1 MNIQDVIDKCI
12 FSVGVGIADITPSIA
27 EVGFMGYGNPGQS
40 VKKKKQG
47 KKKKKKKKVFTFP
60 FFSTKGTGL
69 HFRLHARA
77 FVVRDTST
85 NALFAYVN
93 IGAAMIFHETKA
105 RALSLLESALGQRV
119 FDFNN
124 TLICATH
131 THSGPGGFTYF
142 PLYDITTLGFQAQS
156 LNVVAEGVASAIE
169 QAFAN
174 MRPNVDLLLNVD
186 ELVSPQT
193 NINRSPSAYLANPA
207 SERAQYAHNTD
218 KNFTTLRFEDRN
230 KQTPIGVI
238 NWFAVHGTSMNN
250 TNTLVSGD
258 NKGHAMY
265 LFEKWVNGN
274 GTMSGRGP
282 FVAAFSQ
289 TNEGDV
295 SPNTKG
301 AFCEDGT
308 PCEFAHST
316 CNGANEGCH
325 GYGPGDDMFE
335 STRLIGKQQFEMAR
349 KLFAS
354 ASQTVSGPLRFVH
367 QFVDFSREPVSAQ
380 WTGTGKAAQTCPG
393 ALGDG
398 FAAGTTDGPG
408 AFNFQQGTNSSSKNP
423 FWNWLT
429 ATALYKPNATQI
441 ACQAPKPIL
450 LDTGEMTFPC
460 PWSANVLP
468 LQLVAFG
475 KDLVIIGVPSEFT
488 TMAGRRLRATVR
500 AQLEA
505 DGIADANTVIVISGL
520 ANQYSHYVA
529 TREEYHQQR
538 YEAASTLFGQFTLAA
553 YQQRFTKLAAAL
565 ARNIVPDAGPMPADY
580 SAHAFNVLPPVIA
593 DAGQFGAVL
602 AQPYASYQLESTS
615 QWPLDG
621 TARYTSSV
629 AVVAFV
635 GADPRGKPIVNGTYL
650 TVEQFDAATNEWVVR
665 MTDDDWD
672 TRFHWRRSGIA
683 GSVVTVEAHLNAAMF
698 DLSSVPIKLRIATF
712 GLAKSLFGGSKPFSG
727 VSQTFTAQ

>member
-1 MNIQDVIDKCI
+1 MAIQLNPY
-12 FSVGVGIADITPSIA
+12 AQIT
-27 EVGFMGYGNPGQS
+27 
-40 VKKKKQG
+40 KQAIESN
-47 KKKKKKKKVFTFP
+47 TNLLQ
-60 FFSTKGTGL
+60 GTGL

-77 FVVRDTST
+77 FVVQDTS
-85 NALFAYVN
+85 NKNLFAYVN

-105 RALSLLESALGQRV
+105 RALSLLEAALGRRV

-142 PLYDITTLGFQAQS
+142 PLYDITTLGFQSHS
-156 LNVVAEGVASAIE
+156 LNVVAEGVAAAIA
-169 QAFAN
+169 QAFRR
-174 MRPNVDLLLNVD
+174 MRPNVDLLVNVD
-186 ELVSPQT
+186 ELVSPQS

-207 SERAQYAHNTD
+207 AERAQYAHNTD
-218 KNFTTLRFEDRN
+218 KNFTTLRFQDRAL
-230 KQTPIGVI
+230 QMPIGVI

-274 GTMSGRGP
+274 HSLSGQGP

-325 GYGPGDDMFE
+325 GYGPGYDMFE
-335 STRLIGKQQFEMAR
+335 STRLIGKQQFEMAQQ
-349 KLFAS
+349 LFVA
-354 ASQTVSGPLRFVH
+354 ASQPVSGPLRFVH

-380 WTGTGKAAQTCPG
+380 WTGTGQPAQTCPG

-468 LQLVAFG
+468 LQLVVFG

-500 AQLEA
+500 QQLEA
-505 DGIADANTVIVISGL
+505 DGLADANTVIVISGL

-553 YQQRFTKLAAAL
+553 YQQRFTKLAASL
-565 ARNIVPDAGPMPADY
+565 ARGVVPDPGPMPADY
-580 SAHAFNVLPPVIA
+580 SAHTFNVLPPVIA

-602 AQPYASYQLESTS
+602 TQPRTAYQLEYTS
-615 QWPLDG
+615 QWPLAG
-621 TARYTSSV
+621 TGRYTNTVV
-629 AVVAFV
+629 AVDFV

-650 TVEQFDAATNEWVVR
+650 TVEQLDRKTNQWVVR

-672 TRFHWRRSGIA
+672 TRYHWRREGIA
-683 GSVVTVEAHLNAAMF
+683 GSVVTVEAHLNAELF
-698 DLSSVPIKLRIATF
+698 DLTQGLPITLRVATF
-712 GLAKSLFGGSKPFSG
+712 GFAKSLFGGSKAFSG
-727 VSQTFTAQ
+727 VSNSFTAQ